1 MIDPLR
7 VLEWCEDNPY
17 RKYGNMIIHFYKKYI
32 AAMNVNSPNWNQN
45 IYKWSFTHE
54 NGIVEDDEKGY
65 SCSKCLGG
73 KVPEAWKF
81 VR

>member
-1 MIDPLR
+1 MLYVLDHVDKILIMIDPLR

-17 RKYGNMIIHFYKKYI
+17 KKYGNMIIHFYKKYI

-54 NGIVEDDEKGY
+54 NGIVEDDEKG
-65 SCSKCLGG
+65 
-73 KVPEAWKF
+73 
-81 VR
+81 

>member
-1 MIDPLR
+1 MLYVLDHVDKILIMIDPLR

-17 RKYGNMIIHFYKKYI
+17 KKYRNMIIHFYKKYI

-54 NGIVEDDEKGY
+54 NGIVEDDEKG
-65 SCSKCLGG
+65 
-73 KVPEAWKF
+73 
-81 VR
+81 